1 MNTIEEYKACGEKI
15 YHQLHLSTYPVAI
28 KYITD
33 MSEIPS
39 NAMRPSV
46 LGQKLALCQAF
57 RQARSWG
64 MTVAMTVEDN
74 FCTPSTAIHRWVPVE
89 LDDLIESQVKQG
101 WHKNIEAE
109 KRRFGALTGILGN
122 DYFSKSVEYCG
133 FICAPLTE
141 ISFLPDSILFY
152 GNGLQITHIIQALSY
167 EHQHVPMSKFEGFEE
182 SCVKGG
188 LLPFLTQKPEIV
200 IPGAGDRSFG
210 AVLENE
216 MAVGIPANLIFY
228 VMENLF
234 KTGGIMNIGYPMKQ
248 ILPMNLTEKLTP
260 GFKFLWDK
268 MYGKKNE
275 KP

>member
-1 MNTIEEYKACGEKI
+1 MHTIEEYKACGEKL

-28 KYITD
+28 KYIKPED
-33 MSEIPS
+33 EIPKD
-39 NAMRPSV
+39 AVKPSA

-57 RQARSWG
+57 SQARHWG
-64 MTVAMTVEDN
+64 MTIAMTAEDN
-74 FCTPSTAIHRWVPVE
+74 FCTPATAIHKWRPVE
-89 LDDLIESQVKQG
+89 FDDLIESQVKQG

-109 KRRFGALTGILGN
+109 KRRFDALTGLLGN
-122 DYFSKSVEYCG
+122 DYFSKPVQYCG
-133 FICAPLTE
+133 FVCSPLMQTSL
-141 ISFLPDSILFY
+141 IPDSILIY
-152 GNGLQITHIIQALSY
+152 GNGLQITHVIQALSY
-167 EHQHVPMSKFEGFEE
+167 EHQHVPISKFEGFEE

-188 LLPFLTQKPEIV
+188 LLPFLTQKPEVV

-210 AVLENE
+210 AVSDDEI
-216 MAVGIPANLIFY
+216 AVGMPANLIFY

-268 MYGKKNE
+268 MYAKKNE
-275 KP
+275 KL

>member
-1 MNTIEEYKACGEKI
+1 MHTIEEYKASGEKL

-28 KYITD
+28 KYIKSID
-33 MSEIPS
+33 HIPQ
-39 NAMRPSV
+39 NAVKPSV

-64 MTVAMTVEDN
+64 MTIAMTAEDN
-74 FCTPSTAIHRWVPVE
+74 FCTPATAIHRWMPVK
-89 LDDLIESQVKQG
+89 LDDLLESQVKQG
-101 WHKNIEAE
+101 WHKNIDAE
-109 KRRFGALTGILGN
+109 KRRFDALTDLLGE
-122 DYFSKSVEYCG
+122 DYFIRPVQYCG
-133 FICAPLTE
+133 FVCSPLMKT
-141 ISFLPDSILFY
+141 SFIPDSILIY
-152 GNGLQITHIIQALSY
+152 GNGLQITHVIQALSY

-188 LLPFLTQKPEIV
+188 LLPFLTQKPEVV

-210 AVLENE
+210 AVSDDEI
-216 MAVGIPANLIFY
+216 AVGMPANLIFY

-268 MYGKKNE
+268 MYAKKNE
-275 KP
+275 KL